1 MAHISSQRINFYA
14 YFSIF
19 LFALLLRSIY
29 LWEIKD
35 ITAFSLLL
43 GDAKS
48 YATWAQEIAGGQW
61 LGNKVFYQA
70 PLYPYFL
77 AVNYSIFGSNP
88 FAIRLIQILL
98 GATACLLIA
107 RAGRHFIS
115 NKVGLLSGFLL
126 AIYPTAIFFDCL
138 IQKAVLD
145 LFFMTLLLF
154 FLSKAHSIPDKGLWF
169 ICGLVLAVLALTR
182 ENALILV
189 IPIGLWLMFHFLK
202 GDKKKWYVSCLSFFL
217 GFSMILFSVS
227 LRNKSVAGEFVL
239 TTSQFGPNFY
249 MGNHHNA
256 SGMYEPLRGGRGNW
270 KFEQQD
276 AVILAE
282 KAMGRNLSPKEVS
295 QYWTDKALSE
305 MRAHP
310 GDWMRL
316 MGKKWLLFWN
326 FIENSDTESQYV
338 YEMWSVTLDFLGH
351 FMHFGIIASLA
362 FFGICVTLEEYRRL
376 WLLYLFIVFYSVS
389 VTLFF
394 IFARYRLPIVPLLII
409 FSAAGLVNGFLLV
422 RRKKIKK
429 ITIAAIV
436 SMVLAIVINWK
447 IIPQDRKHFRALS
460 LGNMCME
467 SLVVGKTHQAVQYC
481 VQSLKMNSS
490 NIKVLTNLGAAL
502 IEERRFKEAI
512 PVLQRAVKINPNIA
526 KAHYNLGI
534 ALLNIGESDAAVQH
548 LRQALRIQP
557 DFKKAGLYLDK
568 LQKSSNLV
576 SSGGESG

>member
-14 YFSIF
+14 YFFIF

-35 ITAFSLLL
+35 VTAFSLLL

-48 YATWAQEIAGGQW
+48 YASWAQEIAGGQW

-77 AVNYSIFGSNP
+77 AVNYAIFGNNP
-88 FAIRLIQILL
+88 FVIRLIQILF

-107 RAGRHFIS
+107 RAGRHFFS
-115 NKVGLLSGFLL
+115 NQIGILSGFLL
-126 AIYPTAIFFDCL
+126 AIYPTAIYFDCL

-145 LFFMTLLLF
+145 LFFMSLLLF
-154 FLSKAHSIPDKGLWF
+154 LLGKAHRVPNKGLWF
-169 ICGLVLAVLALTR
+169 ACGVTLAFLALTR
-182 ENALILV
+182 ENALILI

-202 GDKKKWYVSCLSFFL
+202 EDKKKWYGSCLLFFL
-217 GFSMILFSVS
+217 GLSVILFSVA

-276 AVILAE
+276 AVALAE
-282 KAMGRNLSPKEVS
+282 KELGRGLSPKEVS
-295 QYWTDKALSE
+295 RYWAAKALSE
-305 MRAHP
+305 IRSHP
-310 GDWMRL
+310 GDWIRL

-326 FIENSDTESQYV
+326 FIENSDTESQYA
-338 YEMWSVTLDFLGH
+338 YEMWSVTLNFIGR
-351 FMHFGIIASLA
+351 FFHFGIIASLA
-362 FFGICVTLEEYRRL
+362 IFGICVTGEEYRRL
-376 WLLYLFIVFYSVS
+376 WLLYLFILFYSVS

-394 IFARYRLPIVPLLII
+394 IFARYRLPIVPLLIM
-409 FSAAGLVNGFLLV
+409 FSAAGLVHGFLMAH
-422 RRKKIKK
+422 RKKIRK
-429 ITIAAIV
+429 IVIAI
-436 SMVLAIVINWK
+436 SITLALAVVINWK
-447 IIPQDRKHFRALS
+447 IVPQDRKHFRALS
-460 LGNMCME
+460 LGNMCTE
-467 SLVVGKTHQAVQYC
+467 SLAVGKTHQAVQYC

-502 IEERRFKEAI
+502 IEEHRFDESI

-526 KAHYNLGI
+526 KAHYNLGV
-534 ALLNIGESDAAVQH
+534 ALLNIGESQAAVQH
-548 LRQALRIQP
+548 LQQALRIQP
-557 DFKKAGLYLDK
+557 DFTKAGLYLDK
-568 LQKSSNLV
+568 VQKNLNPV
-576 SSGGESG
+576 ASDGEN